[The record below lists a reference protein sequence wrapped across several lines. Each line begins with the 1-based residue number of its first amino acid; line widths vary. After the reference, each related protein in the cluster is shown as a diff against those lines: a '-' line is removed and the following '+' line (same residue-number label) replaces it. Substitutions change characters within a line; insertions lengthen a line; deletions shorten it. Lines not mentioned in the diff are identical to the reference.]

1 LWLATSITKQVLK
14 LKEYQDARSLSIFLS
29 MPRKEVSTRDIALD
43 ALANKKSVFI
53 PYIHAG
59 TEPKSKVIEML
70 QIQDEN
76 DLNSLKPDAW
86 GIPSLAPE
94 TVDDRQNALG
104 GMGIKP
110 ESSPSLDLILM
121 PAVAFD
127 RSHSRLGYG
136 MGFYDRY
143 LQTYHKAVERSGG
156 EMPSLSKDPSAFI
169 STVTNSPTCFS
180 RPRSSA
186 TAASQMGTDTDQ

>member
-1 LWLATSITKQVLK
+1 LWLANSITKQVLK
-14 LKEYQDARSLSIFLS
+14 LQEYQDASSLSIFLS
-29 MPRKEVSTRDIALD
+29 MPGKEVSTRDIALD

-70 QIQDEN
+70 QVQNEN
-76 DLNSLKPDAW
+76 DLYSLKPDAW

-104 GMGIKP
+104 GTGIKP
-110 ESSPSLDLILM
+110 ESSPLLDLILM

-127 RSHSRLGYG
+127 RSHSRLGHG

-143 LQTYHKAVERSGG
+143 LQTYHKAVENSGG
-156 EMPSLSKDPSAFI
+156 KMPSLSKYPSSFMPM
-169 STVTNSPTCFS
+169 VTNSPTCSS
-180 RPRSSA
+180 RPRPFA
-186 TAASQMGTDTDQ
+186 TAAPQMGTDTD